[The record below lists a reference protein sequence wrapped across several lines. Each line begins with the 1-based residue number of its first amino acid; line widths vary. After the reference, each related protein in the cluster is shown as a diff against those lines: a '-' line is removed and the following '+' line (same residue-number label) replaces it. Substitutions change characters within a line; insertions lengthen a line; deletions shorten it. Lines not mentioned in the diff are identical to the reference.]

1 MLAHHLLLESFL
13 LQLIFALRVVRLR
26 HGVCFLGFMDLA
38 PPLGF
43 SPRSFSLVP
52 LLFLVP
58 SNEPVHRV
66 KSARCR
72 HPSVL
77 SVDLILPWPI
87 CFLLAF
93 RSSRSRVLFTGLICR
108 LIGDL
113 VSRAHKARARSDTHI
128 CQRSGLLQ
136 FGPPS
141 VQ

>member
-13 LQLIFALRVVRLR
+13 LQLIFALRVVLL
-26 HGVCFLGFMDLA
+26 HHDVCFLGFLDLA

-43 SPRSFSLVP
+43 SPRSYSLVP

-77 SVDLILPWPI
+77 SVDLIPPLAD
-87 CFLLAF
+87 LLFAGF
-93 RSSRSRVLFTGLICR
+93 HIVVLMSS
-108 LIGDL
+108 
-113 VSRAHKARARSDTHI
+113 
-128 CQRSGLLQ
+128 LQ
-136 FGPPS
+136 WSNLSPDR
-141 VQ
+141 